1 MRNMKCRVVEFIA
14 NMSDGGAQAL
24 IRDYARLIDKEKFEM
39 YIVTIYPSPQSANYA
54 LAKQYG
60 AKVISLYKKYG
71 IIEKLFNRCCGSY
84 LIRKRI
90 IRMINDLKPDC
101 IHIHLNV
108 LKYFERISKELDGI
122 RLYYTCHNEP
132 DVYFS
137 GANLEERMAAKELI
151 CHNGL
156 RLIALHDEMRNQLN
170 MMFNVSN
177 TVVVK
182 NGIDIERFQNV
193 HEDRKVIRNSLEIG
207 EEKYVIGHVGRFS
220 PQKNHAFLLN
230 IFAEILK
237 ENQHAHLL
245 LIGDGPM
252 ENEVKERIEK
262 MALTEKVTILSHR
275 SDIPRLLK
283 AMDCFV
289 FPSIHEGLPLSV
301 VEAQAAGL
309 KCVIS
314 NKITKECMLT
324 SNIIM
329 LPLEETA
336 EKWAKTIMENKRI
349 DKSEDRLDS
358 FDMKN
363 VISNLEDLYRTGNI
377 G

>member
-1 MRNMKCRVVEFIA
+1 MKSRVVEFIA

-39 YIVTIYPSPQSANYA
+39 YIVTIYPSSQSANYA
-54 LAKQYG
+54 LAKQNG

-71 IIEKLFNRCCGSY
+71 IVEKLFNKCCGSY

-90 IRMINDLKPDC
+90 IRMINDIK
-101 IHIHLNV
+101 
-108 LKYFERISKELDGI
+108 R
-122 RLYYTCHNEP
+122 
-132 DVYFS
+132 
-137 GANLEERMAAKELI
+137 
-151 CHNGL
+151 HNGL

-182 NGIDIERFQNV
+182 NGIDIKRFQNV
-193 HEDRKVIRNSLEIG
+193 QEDRKVIRNSLEIG

-230 IFAEILK
+230 IFAEIIK

-314 NKITKECMLT
+314 NRITKECMLT

-329 LPLEETA
+329 LPLEETPK
-336 EKWAKTIMENKRI
+336 KWAKIIMESKRVV
-349 DKSEDRLDS
+349 KSEDRLDS

-363 VISNLEDLYRTGNI
+363 VILYLEDLYRTGII